1 MGHRVPNA
9 ACRPDA
15 RPRPRTQERRQGI
28 GGKPTDSTPRNEVCF
43 VSQSVLTQSRSR
55 RAAKAACVET
65 SSTHQR
71 CLRAMSATLAKQFE
85 RFAECCLELARG
97 AKTTA
102 RRARFIQMAH
112 EYQLAMLLI
121 RGELSPDLRSTTPTQ
136 RLHQLAPSDGRARH
150 QVDGSF

>member
-1 MGHRVPNA
+1 
-9 ACRPDA
+9 
-15 RPRPRTQERRQGI
+15 
-28 GGKPTDSTPRNEVCF
+28 
-43 VSQSVLTQSRSR
+43 
-55 RAAKAACVET
+55 
-65 SSTHQR
+65 
-71 CLRAMSATLAKQFE
+71 MSATLANQFE

-136 RLHQLAPSDGRARH
+136 RLYQLAPSDGRARH

>member
-15 RPRPRTQERRQGI
+15 RPRQRTQERRQGI

-43 VSQSVLTQSRSR
+43 VSQSVTSPN
-55 RAAKAACVET
+55 RAAAAQPKARVGT
-65 SSTHQR
+65 SSTHQH
-71 CLRAMSATLAKQFE
+71 CLRAMSATLAEQFE
-85 RFAECCLELARG
+85 GFAECCLELARG

-112 EYQLAMLLI
+112 EYQLATSLI

-136 RLHQLAPSDGRARH
+136 RLYQLAPSDGRARH